1 MHKRRF
7 VEADCRVSLDHRS
20 QLFEGSLLTRGQQ
33 DRPGGGETTT
43 AALHHPGHVPE
54 TAWAKISTADR
65 NTGRNM
71 PHEETAVIRS

>member
-43 AALHHPGHVPE
+43 AVLHHPGHVPE
-54 TAWAKISTADR
+54 TAGQRSARLTA
-65 NTGRNM
+65 
-71 PHEETAVIRS
+71 IRVATCLMKKRQ

>member
-43 AALHHPGHVPE
+43 AALDWPCAGNG
-54 TAWAKISTADR
+54 WAKISTADC

-71 PHEETAVIRS
+71 RHEETAVIRS